1 MIDEQSVFLSVIS
14 DYLHDR
20 KSIINDVDW
29 KQLYRYSQ
37 AHQLTTIVYSQCRNC
52 MPTDICSIF
61 QKDSM
66 QIIAHNVRCE
76 VDINSV
82 LSKLKENGVKAC
94 LVKGFTVSEYYPIWQ
109 HRSMGDADIITKDR
123 DTASSILKSCA
134 FLCEESSEQE
144 KEYIFRNNYC
154 EIELHNQ
161 LEYESDE
168 VGNDKNKVFFNSF
181 DGYINDGV
189 LDISFH
195 FLYLFLHLRKHL
207 MKYGVGFRQF
217 LDIAVLTARCKKIN
231 WTWVVE
237 KGRELDLLEFIKTVL
252 ALNERWF
259 GIDSPIPC
267 ASINDAFACEATEY
281 IFNNG
286 VFGQIHGEDMQ
297 QLRIIRAQNDQ
308 YTFFDMLKNAF
319 KMIFLNYHAM
329 CSLDYCGFLRKHPL
343 LLPYAWLKRICLL
356 LRRKGLKKES
366 KKLKHSFV
374 SKNEIQ
380 DQNLFF
386 EKWGLL

>member
-1 MIDEQSVFLSVIS
+1 MIGEQAVFLQIIN
-14 DYLHDR
+14 DYIHNR
-20 KSIINDVDW
+20 KSIIDNVDW
-29 KQLYRYSQ
+29 NQLFQYSQ
-37 AHQLTTIVYSQCRNC
+37 AHQLTTIVYAQCKCC
-52 MPTDICSIF
+52 MPADICSIF
-61 QKDSM
+61 RETSM
-66 QIIAHNVRCE
+66 RIIAHNIRFKS
-76 VDINSV
+76 DIDSV
-82 LSKLKENGVKAC
+82 LLKFKEKGIKAC
-94 LVKGFTVSEYYPIWQ
+94 LVKGFAISEYYPVWQ
-109 HRSMGDADIITKDR
+109 HRSMGDADILTKYKDE
-123 DTASSILKSCA
+123 ASSVLMSCG
-134 FLCEESSEQE
+134 FLC
-144 KEYIFRNNYC
+144 KAKGDNEYIFFKNQF
-154 EIELHNQ
+154 EIELHNL
-161 LEYESDE
+161 LEYDSDE
-168 VGNDKNKVFFNSF
+168 VGSDKNKVFFNSF
-181 DGYINDGV
+181 DRYIHDDV

-217 LDIAVLTARCKKIN
+217 LDIAVLTERCKKID
-231 WTWVVE
+231 WTWVAE
-237 KGRELDLLEFIKTVL
+237 KGQELDLLEFIKTVL